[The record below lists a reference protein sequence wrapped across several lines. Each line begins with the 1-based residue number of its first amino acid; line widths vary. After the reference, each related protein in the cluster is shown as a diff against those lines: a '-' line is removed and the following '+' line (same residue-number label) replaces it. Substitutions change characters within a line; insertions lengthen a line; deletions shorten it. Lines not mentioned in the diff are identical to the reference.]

1 MKWWLGLSMVLLASV
16 VSAEEEAH
24 QPFVQVSMTLELEGV
39 ERALDDTR
47 QSLDTIGS
55 ALADIAQ
62 SEHLTGQ
69 QQEKLDQTIGN
80 LNELVLL
87 SRQSMEALP
96 SAFQHSKQ
104 TIATKSQQFFDVLRQ
119 QVLVAI
125 ALIGVVI
132 IGIISAIFWFVLR
145 PMQAT
150 LLGATSHLS
159 SMAGAIKTTAQA
171 LDSISQQQEEIA
183 KRLESTQSSPR

>member
-1 MKWWLGLSMVLLASV
+1 MKWWLGLSMVLLAAM

-69 QQEKLDQTIGN
+69 QQEKCCTKIW
-80 LNELVLL
+80 
-87 SRQSMEALP
+87 RK
-96 SAFQHSKQ
+96 QH
-104 TIATKSQQFFDVLRQ
+104 
-119 QVLVAI
+119 
-125 ALIGVVI
+125 G
-132 IGIISAIFWFVLR
+132 
-145 PMQAT
+145 
-150 LLGATSHLS
+150 
-159 SMAGAIKTTAQA
+159 
-171 LDSISQQQEEIA
+171 
-183 KRLESTQSSPR
+183 